1 MRKLT
6 CTSIEELV
14 VRDLDAGLDDKE
26 RALLDAH
33 LLDCAACRELRQ
45 EMTGLIAALKA
56 DAPEDPGEEYWR
68 RYDLSLDAKL
78 REKEMNRSAW
88 GLRWKLAA
96 AAICVV
102 LAVFAV
108 WEYSMRPDQDGQTL
122 PSRTLAL
129 VQDLNELYGPVE
141 EDRFASVDIQT
152 VAAIPADSR
161 IAFLNDGLMTWFE
174 AEDEA
179 DNLLL

>member
-6 CTSIEELV
+6 CTNIEELV
-14 VRDLDAGLDDKE
+14 IRDLDAGLGDEE
-26 RALLDAH
+26 RSLLEAH
-33 LLDCAACRELRQ
+33 LLDCAACRELQ
-45 EMTGLIAALKA
+45 HEMTGLMAALKT

-88 GLRWKLAA
+88 GLRWKLTA

-102 LAVFAV
+102 LAVFAA
-108 WEYSMRPDQDGQTL
+108 WKYSLRPDQDAQTL
-122 PSRTLAL
+122 PARTLAL
-129 VQDLNELYGPVE
+129 VEDLNELYGPVE
-141 EDRFASVDIQT
+141 EDRYASVDIL
-152 VAAIPADSR
+152 VASIPSDSR

>member
-1 MRKLT
+1 MKKLT
-6 CTSIEELV
+6 CTNIEELV
-14 VRDLDAGLDDKE
+14 IRDLDAGLDDRE
-26 RALLDAH
+26 RVALDAH
-33 LLDCAACRELRQ
+33 VLECATCRELRQ
-45 EMTGLIAALKA
+45 EMARLIAALKT

-78 REKEMNRSAW
+78 REKEMNRNAW

-102 LAVFAV
+102 LAVFAA
-108 WEYSMRPDQDGQTL
+108 WEYSMRLDQDGQTL

-129 VQDLNELYGPVE
+129 VEDLNELYGPVE
-141 EDRFASVDIQT
+141 EDRYASADVQA
-152 VAAIPADSR
+152 VAIISADSR
-161 IAFLNDGLMTWFE
+161 IAFLNDGLMIWFE